1 MVKTIFIRQN
11 ARRRSIAAS
20 IFGLFALVSCATF
33 KGPGPLVIGG
43 APAASQNDIVERT
56 IQNERRPALTMNG
69 ERRFSRADSSVD
81 FDWPVDEARLTRG
94 FLSAAANKKRPHWGL
109 DLANK
114 KHTPILA
121 SAAGEVVYTGQGFK
135 GYGKLIVVEHGD
147 DWATLYSHLDRILVK
162 EGQKVTVGEKIGLM
176 GRTGRATGNHL
187 HFEIRHFRQPV
198 NPLAFLPQGS
208 DKPRYAGMP
217 RAGSIR
223 LSQKAAQEEEQSE
236 E

>member
-1 MVKTIFIRQN
+1 MVKTQ
-11 ARRRSIAAS
+11 ARRLPKVAAISI
-20 IFGLFALVSCATF
+20 LFSMVSCATF
-33 KGPGPLVIGG
+33 KGPGPLVLGG
-43 APAASQNDIVERT
+43 APAASQNDLVEQT
-56 IQNERRPALTMNG
+56 TQNERHPALTLTG
-69 ERRFSRADSSVD
+69 ERTFSRTDSSIA

-162 EGQKVTVGEKIGLM
+162 EGQKVTAGEKIGLM

-223 LSQKAAQEEEQSE
+223 LSQQEVQEEEQSE